1 MERFYAKRNW
11 KCTCMIQNNAWIR
24 ISCGV
29 FFEFVVVFV
38 CSGIHMW
45 TKPSIEVKF
54 IMLVSNERHS
64 FRNVR
69 VIKCALFQ
77 CVYYRNQFK
86 PISIHK
92 SNTERIW
99 ICFSHAQTT
108 IGLRMMEFNRMC
120 IFLYLRQI
128 HIDCHVELV
137 KSSDQRKIQNVSYL
151 FLYSNSHWRSHPQKY
166 AYIQCMFIVRY
177 VTYLCNVHLYI

>member
-1 MERFYAKRNW
+1 
-11 KCTCMIQNNAWIR
+11 
-24 ISCGV
+24 
-29 FFEFVVVFV
+29 
-38 CSGIHMW
+38 MW

-54 IMLVSNERHS
+54 IMLVSNEHHS
-64 FRNVR
+64 FRNSG

-128 HIDCHVELV
+128 HIDCLVELV
-137 KSSDQRKIQNVSYL
+137 KSSDQRFVDNERFKMYRTYFNTQILTDVRI
-151 FLYSNSHWRSHPQKY
+151 HKKY
-166 AYIQCMFIVRY
+166 AYTMY
-177 VTYLCNVHLYI
+177 VYCTVCNILVHIK

>member
-11 KCTCMIQNNAWIR
+11 KCTCMVQSNAWIYEFY
-24 ISCGV
+24 V
-29 FFEFVVVFV
+29 EFFFEFVVVFV

-54 IMLVSNERHS
+54 IMLVSNEHHS
-64 FRNVR
+64 FRNAG

-120 IFLYLRQI
+120 IFFIFAANPHWLSCRIGKIKWSTIRWQRQ
-128 HIDCHVELV
+128 
-137 KSSDQRKIQNVSYL
+137 IQNVSNL
-151 FLYSNSHWRSHPQKY
+151 FLYTNSHWRSHPQKICIY
-166 AYIQCMFIVRY
+166 
-177 VTYLCNVHLYI
+177 NVCVLYSM